1 MEELYGHIFATASEQ
16 LRKLNSLIYRISML
30 RVALFV
36 VGIAACFILWGDIFF
51 LLPVALCTFVPFL
64 ALIKYH
70 NSLFVQRERLT
81 LRIRVCK
88 EELAACGHDDSAFG
102 AGDEFIDSSHHFS
115 FDLDVFGVHSLY
127 QHLNRTTTAIGARQ
141 LAEWLQHPL
150 HKKVEIE
157 ARQAA
162 VCELAGDISFLIDF
176 RVAGLSSMHSS
187 TDEERLTKWAQTE
200 NSFLSHRWIS
210 VLPFVAGSLSLIA
223 WLTAILSWVSYLF
236 PLFLWLAF
244 ATFSFGFT
252 RRISR
257 TQETFERYW
266 KIIRSYAEMLSL
278 IELHDFKSLSIKNLQ
293 GKFLDGELPAS
304 ASLRQLSRKLN
315 TLDQRNNILVT
326 LLLNGL
332 FFWELYEI
340 LDIERWKLK
349 YGLPLLDWIQAIG
362 KMEAFCGLATFA
374 IHHPK
379 SIYPTVSSAP
389 FVFEATEMG
398 HPLMSVERCVKNGVT
413 VTGRPCFLLITG
425 ANMAGKSTYLRTVGV
440 NYLLACIG
448 APVCAETMTFYP
460 ASLFTA
466 MRTSDSLS
474 DNESYFFAEL
484 KRLSC
489 ILTVLKGGEEL
500 FIILDEIL
508 RGTNSVDKQRGSF
521 ALIKQF
527 IELGATGI
535 LATHDLQVARLA
547 KEYPKTLR
555 NFCFEAEIQGD
566 ELSFNYKM
574 SEGIAKNMNA
584 CFLMKKMGF
593 EYVEV

>member
-1 MEELYGHIFATASEQ
+1 MEELYGHILATASEQ

-30 RVALFV
+30 RVMLFV
-36 VGIAACFILWGDIFF
+36 AGIAACFFLWGEIS
-51 LLPVALCTFVPFL
+51 LLFAVLCTFIPFL
-64 ALIKYH
+64 SLIKYH
-70 NSLFVQRERLT
+70 NSLFVQKERLA
-81 LRIRVCK
+81 LRIRICK
-88 EELAACGHDDSAFG
+88 EELAACAYDDSAFG
-102 AGDEFIDSSHHFS
+102 GGDEFIDSSHRFS
-115 FDLDVFGVHSLY
+115 FDLDVFGAHSLY
-127 QHLNRTTTAIGARQ
+127 QHLNRTTTGIGARQ

-150 HKKVEIE
+150 HKKAEIE

-162 VCELAGDISFLIDF
+162 VCELAGDISFLMDF
-176 RVAGLSSMHSS
+176 RVAGLLSMHSS
-187 TDEERLTKWAQTE
+187 TDEERLAKWAQNE
-200 NSFLSHRWIS
+200 NSFLPHRWLC
-210 VLPFVAGSLSLIA
+210 VLPFVAGTLSLVA
-223 WLTAILSWVSYLF
+223 WLMAILGWVSYLL
-236 PLFLWLAF
+236 PLLLWLAF

-266 KIIRSYAEMLSL
+266 KIICSYAEMLSL
-278 IELHDFKSLSIKNLQ
+278 VELHDFNSLSIKKLQ
-293 GKFLDGELPAS
+293 GKLLDGELSAS

-315 TLDQRNNILVT
+315 RLDQRNNILVT

-332 FFWELYEI
+332 FFWALHEI
-340 LDIERWKLK
+340 LSIERWKSK
-349 YGLPLLDWIQAIG
+349 YGSPLLVWLQAIG
-362 KMEAFCGLATFA
+362 EMEAFCGLATFA
-374 IHHPK
+374 VHHPK
-379 SIYPTVSSAP
+379 SIYPTVSSGTS
-389 FVFEATEMG
+389 FIFEATEMG
-398 HPLMSVERCVKNGVT
+398 HPLMPVEHCVKNGVN
-413 VTGRPCFLLITG
+413 VADRPCFLLITG
-425 ANMAGKSTYLRTVGV
+425 ANMAGKSTYLRVVGI

-448 APVCAETMTFYP
+448 APVCAGTMTFYP

-466 MRTSDSLS
+466 MRASDSLTE
-474 DNESYFFAEL
+474 NESYFFAEL
-484 KRLSC
+484 KRLSN
-489 ILTVLKGGEEL
+489 ILTALKDGEEL

-527 IELGATGI
+527 MQLKATGI
-535 LATHDLQVARLA
+535 LATHDLQVAGLA